1 MANNNLTLLYIAEH
15 NSTYNQDENL
25 GSLIFFTIV
34 YVLVFITGLV
44 GNFIVLFVILK
55 NNDLKH
61 FTNYFFANL
70 SAADVFVLIFCIPTA
85 IHDIWAKD
93 QWYLGKF
100 FCLGN
105 QYIESCATSIS
116 SLTITAISFERFI
129 AICEPFRVHDI
140 FNETLTLV
148 TIFLIWAIGL
158 IFSLPFLI
166 FAVYDPSFNPS
177 DSLNNTS
184 NLLTICQLNANSSTA
199 RACITWFIVLLI
211 FVPFFVLMFIYAR
224 IVLELARHRAIRLTA
239 IAKTR
244 QQQQH
249 SYDDE
254 TNSLNSGLSSNNDN
268 QQSRSF
274 LAYKRF
280 EQKRLNTVIICVVTV
295 AFFASQF
302 PVRIIQLVDMYVRVR
317 NIEIMPHV
325 AWIWLWKLSKLL
337 FFLNLT
343 ANPIIYNI
351 LSTKF
356 RRSCRRLF
364 QIHRSIGPT
373 STSSRKTSITSYLYS
388 SIYKNRRRHSN
399 LPNNQVQY
407 SQNKNHHFTSRHM
420 NTKLS
425 LTRYIIDSNQ
435 MISVMN
441 NNNNNNI
448 NNINNNNNN
457 NINNINNN
465 GKEQINIHDTESRDL
480 VTVGSNEEII
490 FPTVNNIR
498 RSQQLFQVLTEED
511 DENIIH

>member
-1 MANNNLTLLYIAEH
+1 MTDDNLTSLYINEYHSGDAQYE
-15 NSTYNQDENL
+15 TL

-34 YVLVFITGLV
+34 YVLVLISGLV
-44 GNFIVLFVILK
+44 GNFIVLYVILK

-100 FCLGN
+100 FCLSN
-105 QYIESCATSIS
+105 QYIESCATSVS

-129 AICEPFRVHDI
+129 AICEPFKVHDI
-140 FNETLTLV
+140 FNKTLTLV

-166 FAVYDPSFNPS
+166 FSVYDSSFNPT
-177 DSLNNTS
+177 DSLNNTTD
-184 NLLTICQLNANSSTA
+184 LLTICQLNANSSAA

-211 FVPFFVLMFIYAR
+211 FIPFFVLIFIYAR
-224 IVLELARHRAIRLTA
+224 IILELARHRATRLTA

-244 QQQQH
+244 QQQQ
-249 SYDDE
+249 SYEDE
-254 TNSLNSGLSSNNDN
+254 TNSLNGVSSSNNDN
-268 QQSRSF
+268 QQSHSF

-295 AFFASQF
+295 AFFACQF
-302 PVRIIQLVDMYVRVR
+302 PVRVIQLVDMYGRVR
-317 NIEIMPHV
+317 NEDVMSYV

-337 FFLNLT
+337 FFLNFT

-364 QIHRSIGPT
+364 QIHRSRGLV
-373 STSSRKTSITSYLYS
+373 STPSRKTSITSYLYS
-388 SIYKNRRRHSN
+388 SIYKSRRRQSSLHNSS
-399 LPNNQVQY
+399 LPN
-407 SQNKNHHFTSRHM
+407 SQNKNNIYNPSRPI
-420 NTKLS
+420 TKKLS
-425 LTRYIIDSNQ
+425 LTRSVIDSNQ
-435 MISVMN
+435 MISLMN
-441 NNNNNNI
+441 
-448 NNINNNNNN
+448 
-457 NINNINNN
+457 NNN
-465 GKEQINIHDTESRDL
+465 GKEQINIIESESRDL
-480 VTVGSNEEII
+480 VTIGNNEEIL
-490 FPTVNNIR
+490 FSTLTNNGR
-498 RSQQLFQVLTEED
+498 LSQKPFQVLTEEA
-511 DENIIH
+511 DENIVH